1 LEYLKLRDV
10 IIPFEERRSS
20 QYRRITL
27 SILSGRVRVS
37 APKHLSAKRM
47 KEFLTDQQDW
57 IYKHW
62 LEHCALQ
69 NQMEKQYINGEQ
81 LLYRGNVLNLRI
93 DRDNFHSIRVKL
105 EGQTLVVLLPEDLT
119 DDEYLANIRKSIMS
133 WYKLEARRVL
143 KNKLEVQAKRM
154 QVTYNDFRLKDQ
166 KTRWGSCSSRGNL
179 NFNWRIIMAPNEVID
194 YLIIHELAHLTHLNH
209 SHGFWE
215 RVEAFI
221 PEYKSCKKWLKDH
234 GQELTV

>member
-10 IIPFEERRSS
+10 IIPFEERRSL

-27 SILSGRVRVS
+27 TIQSDRVRVS
-37 APKHLSAKRM
+37 APKHLSARRI
-47 KEFLTDQQDW
+47 KEFLTNQQDW

-62 LEHCALQ
+62 LEHCALL
-69 NQMEKQYINGEQ
+69 NRTEKQYINGEQ
-81 LLYRGNVLNLRI
+81 FLYRGNVLNLRI
-93 DRDNFHSIRVKL
+93 DKDTQHSIRVKL
-105 EGQTLVVLLPEDLT
+105 VGKTLVVLIPQDLP
-119 DDEYLANIRKSIMS
+119 DDEYLANVRKSIIT

-166 KTRWGSCSSRGNL
+166 KTRWGSCSSQGNL

-215 RVEAFI
+215 RVEDFI

-234 GQELTV
+234 GQELIL